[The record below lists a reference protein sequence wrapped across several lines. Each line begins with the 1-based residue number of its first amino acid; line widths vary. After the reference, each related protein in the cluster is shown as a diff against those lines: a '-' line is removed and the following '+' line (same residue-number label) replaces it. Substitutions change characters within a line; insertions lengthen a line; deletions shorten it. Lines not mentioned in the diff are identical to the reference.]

1 MKRLVTSR
9 TQRYT
14 IANVEAGILVLCP
27 PVKVMGDEI
36 PSSGVSAY
44 ATGIFV
50 STKNFVSPQDVL
62 PNISVFHPIFVRQIR
77 IEIRVFLPARS
88 CASGANTALPGAKLF
103 KRHRMFMPT
112 LTNNGDHLVTVF
124 NAKVNKMTSFALD
137 VGFNLLWRVGLFG
150 GALFTK
156 MGAVL
161 PPEGPDT
168 RAGCGMTALSDVCKR
183 RARVFIFANQLT
195 SLGFKLFLNF

>member
-1 MKRLVTSR
+1 MTSR
-9 TQRYT
+9 AQRYAIVNIET
-14 IANVEAGILVLCP
+14 GILVLRP
-27 PVKVMGDEI
+27 PVKMMGNEI
-36 PSSGVSAY
+36 PASGVSAY
-44 ATGIFV
+44 TTGVSV
-50 STKNFVSPQDVL
+50 STKNFVSPQGVL
-62 PNISVFHPIFVRQIR
+62 PNVSVFHPIFVRQLR

-88 CASGANTALPGAKLF
+88 CASGANTALPSAKLF
-103 KRHRMFMPT
+103 KLHRMFMPT

-161 PPEGPDT
+161 LPEGPDT